1 MSQSHTGDDKQIKSL
16 HFTEKNTNIQE
27 WYTML

>member
-27 WYTML
+27 